1 MLIEGRWKGWEVYM
15 SVGEGSGGGC
25 SGGQHEA
32 DTARQRIAVELGDL
46 SGGGGWGV
54 AARIGTDRGVEHR
67 HMRQAHLP
75 TNQRCQ
81 FGRLGQGGTCA
92 RTSCRIWCMD
102 SLVLGDV
109 STTPRQAT
117 RPTS

>member
-1 MLIEGRWKGWEVYM
+1 M

-67 HMRQAHLP
+67 HMRQAHLS

-81 FGRLGQGGTCA
+81 FWPSEKGERLWCA

>member
-1 MLIEGRWKGWEVYM
+1 MDRIQDEN
-15 SVGEGSGGGC
+15 
-25 SGGQHEA
+25 
-32 DTARQRIAVELGDL
+32 ARLTF
-46 SGGGGWGV
+46 
-54 AARIGTDRGVEHR
+54 AARITTARVGIGADRGVEHR

-81 FGRLGQGGTCA
+81 FGNPRKRGKRLWCA